1 MQGPLLI
8 SNVSVIS
15 STDGIGDDPKKL
27 CRLRDYYLDDLYFKL
42 AQITVEIFV

>member
-8 SNVSVIS
+8 SNMNVIS

-27 CRLRDYYLDDLYFKL
+27 CRDYYLDDLYFKL
-42 AQITVEIFV
+42 AQITVQIFV

>member
-8 SNVSVIS
+8 SNMNVIS

-27 CRLRDYYLDDLYFKL
+27 LDDLYFKL

>member
-8 SNVSVIS
+8 SNMNVIS

-27 CRLRDYYLDDLYFKL
+27 WSLDDLYFKL